1 MKKRFD
7 LAVIGGGA
15 AGLACAVSA
24 AESGC
29 KSIAVIDRMNRIGKK
44 LPVTGN
50 GRCNLSSRNI
60 SEDFYHGSFN
70 VKPVLE
76 EYPDLRPFFE
86 GLGMYTFC
94 DSAGRIYPLSNT
106 ASSVLDAL
114 RLGAEKSGRVGIFT
128 EARCTSIAESKNGFI
143 IKAGEHEIHCG
154 AAVLACGGCAA
165 AVHGSDGS
173 GFSLA
178 EGLGISVSKPY
189 PALCSLLADG
199 TKTLE
204 GVRSKCGASLF
215 VDGQLE
221 KRERG
226 EVQFTKS
233 GLSGI
238 CIFNLSAAL
247 PDGEK
252 NAVVSLDLLP
262 DHTLHDVY
270 EMLLSVRRNRS
281 GNLPE
286 EMFSGIFNRKIALF
300 LLKKAGISPSVR
312 TDAPDYTDLKR
323 LAALTKDL
331 KFKITGRA
339 DFSGAQVTA
348 GGIVGSEIDESL
360 MSRKIKGLFFAGEI
374 IDVWGDCG
382 GYNLHFA
389 FASGIKAGK
398 AAAKLLSE
406 KEKSHDKNQRNHH
419 ADKL

>member
-252 NAVVSLDLLP
+252 NAVVSLDLL
-262 DHTLHDVY
+262 
-270 EMLLSVRRNRS
+270 
-281 GNLPE
+281 
-286 EMFSGIFNRKIALF
+286 
-300 LLKKAGISPSVR
+300 KKAGISPLVR
-312 TDAPDYTDLKR
+312 TNAPDYTDLKR

-419 ADKL
+419 AGKL